1 MIHGTQGKELSVTLG
16 TISKVIALGNTPKK
30 SRSLTSSLTDMTLS
44 FDSSFPSS
52 SLLFLSIPFLFFV
65 GFFSC
70 SCFFGCKTSFSEG
83 LPQIPFHVA
92 FERAIDSFL
101 SFPR

>member
-1 MIHGTQGKELSVTLG
+1 MIHGTQGKELPVTLG
-16 TISKVIALGNTPKK
+16 TISKVTAPGNTLKK
-30 SRSLTSSLTDMTLS
+30 SRSLTSSLRDMTLN

-65 GFFSC
+65 GFF
-70 SCFFGCKTSFSEG
+70 FLAVAFGCKTSFSEG
-83 LPQIPFHVA
+83 LSQVPFHVA
-92 FERAIDSFL
+92 FERATDSFL

>member
-1 MIHGTQGKELSVTLG
+1 MSHGTQGKELSVTLG
-16 TISKVIALGNTPKK
+16 TISKVIVLGNTPKK

-65 GFFSC
+65 GFF
-70 SCFFGCKTSFSEG
+70 
-83 LPQIPFHVA
+83 LAVA
-92 FERAIDSFL
+92 FLVARLLFL
-101 SFPR
+101 KDCPKSHFMLLLKELLTHF

>member
-16 TISKVIALGNTPKK
+16 TISKVIVLGNTPKK

-65 GFFSC
+65 GFF
-70 SCFFGCKTSFSEG
+70 
-83 LPQIPFHVA
+83 LAVA
-92 FERAIDSFL
+92 FLVARLLFL
-101 SFPR
+101 KDCPKSHFMLLLKELLTHF